1 MEEIKDKRKVHHGRN
16 VRIARNWKN
25 LTQEGL
31 ATMLDLYQTDISVLE
46 QKETIDDAMLD
57 RIARAMDVPKDFFT
71 DFDMD
76 TTMNSYHVSENE
88 FNMTQ
93 AENSK
98 GEIYGQ
104 KIIEKE
110 EINNNPGDK
119 VIELYERIIKEKDD
133 KIKDLESK
141 LNNGK

>member
-25 LTQEGL
+25 ITQEGL
-31 ATMLDLYQTDISVLE
+31 ATMLDLYQTDVSVLE
-46 QKETIDDAMLD
+46 QKETIEDAMLD

-76 TTMNSYHVSENE
+76 TTMNSYHAYQEGNSI
-88 FNMTQ
+88 TQ
-93 AENSK
+93 AESSK
-98 GEIYGQ
+98 SEINGQ

-119 VIELYERIIKEKDD
+119 VAELYERLLKEKDD

-141 LNNGK
+141 LNNEK

>member
-76 TTMNSYHVSENE
+76 TTLNSYYVHQEGSSI
-88 FNMTQ
+88 TQ

-98 GEIYGQ
+98 GEINGQ

-110 EINNNPGDK
+110 EINNYPGDK
-119 VIELYERIIKEKDD
+119 VAELYERLLQEKEE